1 MTKFILFNEK
11 YSDKLWDK
19 KKLLE
24 CKLDFI
30 TMINNKIIRCYNLNT
45 FIWI

>member
-11 YSDKLWDK
+11 YNDKLWEE

-30 TMINNKIIRCYNLNT
+30 TMINKKIIRCYNLNT